1 MNKTMFFAVAASSV
15 VGIAVGTLIGV
26 LSTKKKF
33 ENQANKDIESVK
45 NEFKKLMVENSTPK
59 EAAHTDDTKSEEHI
73 TKIEDMYIISPDDFG
88 EIENYEKVTLTYT
101 TDGVLLDDNDEP
113 VEHSEDIVGTDFMH
127 HFGKYEDDAVYIRN
141 DARRCDYEILREYR
155 VYAEIVRR
163 LGYTED

>member
-1 MNKTMFFAVAASSV
+1 MNKTMLFAVVASSV
-15 VGIAVGTLIGV
+15 VGVTVGTLIGV

-33 ENQANKDIESVK
+33 EDQANKDIESVK
-45 NEFKKLMVENSTPK
+45 NEFRKLKVENST
-59 EAAHTDDTKSEEHI
+59 EAPITDDTKPEEHI

-127 HFGKYEDDAVYIRN
+127 YFGKYEDDAVYIRN
-141 DARRCDYEILREYR
+141 DVRRCDYEILREYR